1 MRLVI
6 QNSAAVWG
14 GNEKWLAT
22 VAAGLMARGHEVVV
36 SCRGNSEV
44 ERELRRRGIPTVAIR
59 PGGYADV
66 VRGLRFWL
74 WLRRTRPDVVL
85 LTSWRSTAWGAF
97 AAKRAGVSRVIARV
111 GLLRVPRRWRHVIP
125 FRRWIDALIVNDP
138 EIRRAW
144 AAGARWFPADHIH
157 VVLNGIATPSPLN
170 AVARQSLRRHFGAAP
185 GSIVIG
191 AAGHVTR
198 RKGFDLLLDAVG
210 RLGDDRVRVAI
221 VGSGP
226 EEVALRAQAQRL
238 GIADRVCW
246 LGRRDDVPD
255 VLAACDIF
263 ALTSRNEGMANVM
276 LEAMAVGTPVIAT
289 DISGVRTAIGAE
301 AARPAAGWIVPPDDV
316 DALAAALR
324 EVIEDLRSG
333 GDAVARRVHEAS
345 RRVRQRFSVE
355 RMLDE
360 VEQALLGR
368 PTRLTATT
376 TRRA

>member
-44 ERELRRRGIPTVAIR
+44 ERALRRRGIPTVAIR
-59 PGGYADV
+59 PGGYADII
-66 VRGLRFWL
+66 RGLRFWL
-74 WLRRTRPDVVL
+74 WLRRIRPEVVL

-97 AAKRAGVSRVIARV
+97 TAKRAGVPRVIARV
-111 GLLRVPRRWRHVIP
+111 GLLRVPRRRRHEVP

-144 AAGARWFPADHIH
+144 AAGAHWFVTDHIH
-157 VVLNGIATPSPLN
+157 VVLNGVEATPLGEI
-170 AVARQSLRRHFGAAP
+170 ARQSLRRQFGAGP
-185 GSIVIG
+185 GTIVIG
-191 AAGHVTR
+191 VAGHVTR
-198 RKGFDLLLDAVG
+198 RKGFDLLLDAVA

-221 VGSGP
+221 VGTGP
-226 EEVALRAQAQRL
+226 EEAALRARAQRL
-238 GIADRVCW
+238 GMADRVCW

-289 DISGVRTAIGAE
+289 DISGVRTAIDAE
-301 AARPAAGWIVPPDDV
+301 AGGLAAGWIVPPGDV
-316 DALAAALR
+316 DALASALR

-360 VEQALLGR
+360 VERALLGR
-368 PTRLTATT
+368 QTRLTATT